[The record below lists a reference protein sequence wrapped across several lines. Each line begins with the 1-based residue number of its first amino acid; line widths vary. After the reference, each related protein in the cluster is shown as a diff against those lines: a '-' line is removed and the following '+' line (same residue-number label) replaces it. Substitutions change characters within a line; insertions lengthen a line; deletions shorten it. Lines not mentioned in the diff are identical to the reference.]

1 MVKILLADDHAVV
14 RQGVKHILMEAF
26 DPAMIVEA
34 GTIAE
39 TLDQVRIRRWDIVVL
54 DITMH
59 GRNTV
64 GSFKDIRE
72 VSPKLPILIFS
83 MHPEEELGVR
93 VLKAGAAGYL
103 TKECSATDLVTA
115 IRKVLG
121 GGRYMSPSL
130 TELLAINAQRN
141 FEESLH
147 QALPNDN
154 MKSDV

>member
-1 MVKILLADDHAVV
+1 MVNILLADDQEVV
-14 RQGVKHILMEAF
+14 RQDVKRILMEEF
-26 DPAMIVEA
+26 DPAIIDETS
-34 GTIAE
+34 TIAE
-39 TLDQVRIRRWDIVVL
+39 TLHQVRTRKWDIVVL

-59 GRNTV
+59 GRSGV
-64 GSFKDIRE
+64 E
-72 VSPKLPILIFS
+72 VLNEIKKANLKLPVLIFS
-83 MHPEEELGVR
+83 MHPEEVLGMPM
-93 VLKAGAAGYL
+93 LKAGAAGYL
-103 TKECSATDLVTA
+103 TKGCAATDLVTA

-154 MKSDV
+154 MKSGV